1 VKEIKFYKTAS
12 GKVPVKEFLDS
23 LSSKHAQKVAWVL
36 ELIERMDQVP
46 VQYFK
51 KLKSTDG
58 IWEVRARVGSN
69 SFRLL
74 GFIDTNDEFVILTNG
89 FAKKSQKTPK
99 QEIELAEQCKS
110 DYLSRKRGKT

>member
-36 ELIERMDQVP
+36 ELIERLDQIP

-51 KLKSTDG
+51 KLKSTDD
-58 IWEVRARVGSN
+58 IWEVRARIGSY
-69 SFRLL
+69 SFRIL
-74 GFIDTNDEFVILTNG
+74 GFIEGDEIIILTNG
-89 FAKKSQKTPK
+89 FSKKSQKTQK
-99 QEIELAEQCKS
+99 KEINLAEQRKA
-110 DYLSRKRGKT
+110 DYLSRKGGKQ

>member
-1 VKEIKFYKTAS
+1 MKEIKFYKTQS

-36 ELIERMDQVP
+36 ELVEKLDQVP
-46 VQYFK
+46 IQYFK
-51 KLKSTDG
+51 KLKNTDD

-74 GFIDTNDEFVILTNG
+74 GFIDNEQFVILTNG
-89 FAKKSQKTPK
+89 FAKKTQKTPK
-99 QEIELAEQCKS
+99 QEIDLGEQRKA
-110 DYLSRKRGKT
+110 DYLSRKEGT

>member
-1 VKEIKFYKTAS
+1 VKSVKFYKTQS
-12 GKVPVKEFLDS
+12 GKIPVKEFLDS
-23 LSSKHAQKVAWVL
+23 LNSKHAQKVAWVL

-74 GFIDTNDEFVILTNG
+74 GFIDNDEYIILTNG

-99 QEIELAEQCKS
+99 QEIELAEQRKA

>member
-1 VKEIKFYKTAS
+1 VREIKFYKTAS
-12 GKVPVKEFLDS
+12 GKVPVKEFLNS

-36 ELIERMDQVP
+36 ELVERLDQIP

-51 KLKSTDG
+51 KLKSTDD
-58 IWEVRARVGSN
+58 IWEVRARIGSN

-74 GFIDTNDEFVILTNG
+74 GFIDNDEFVILTNG

-99 QEIELAEQCKS
+99 KEINLAERRKA
-110 DYLSRKRGKT
+110 DYLSRKGGKQ

>member
-1 VKEIKFYKTAS
+1 MKTVKFYKTTS

-36 ELIERMDQVP
+36 ELVERLDQIP

-51 KLKSTDG
+51 KLKSTDD
-58 IWEVRARVGSN
+58 IWEVRAGVGSN
-69 SFRLL
+69 RFRLL
-74 GFIDTNDEFVILTNG
+74 GFIDDDEFVILTNG

-99 QEIELAEQCKS
+99 KEINLAEQRKA
-110 DYLSRKRGKT
+110 DYLSQKRGKQ

>member
-1 VKEIKFYKTAS
+1 VKSVKFYKTQS
-12 GKVPVKEFLDS
+12 GKIPVKEFLDS
-23 LSSKHAQKVAWVL
+23 LNSKHAQKVAWVL
-36 ELIERMDQVP
+36 ELIERLDQIP

-51 KLKSTDG
+51 KLKSTDD

-74 GFIDTNDEFVILTNG
+74 GFIDDNEFVILTNG

-99 QEIELAEQCKS
+99 KEINLAEQRKA
-110 DYLSRKRGKT
+110 DYLSRKRGK

>member
-1 VKEIKFYKTAS
+1 MKEIKFYKTQS

-36 ELIERMDQVP
+36 ELVEKLDQVP
-46 VQYFK
+46 IQYFK
-51 KLKSTDG
+51 KLKNTDD

-74 GFIDTNDEFVILTNG
+74 GFIDNEQFVILTNG
-89 FAKKSQKTPK
+89 FAKKTQKTPK
-99 QEIELAEQCKS
+99 QEIDLAEQRKA
-110 DYLSRKRGKT
+110 DYLSRKEGT

>member
-1 VKEIKFYKTAS
+1 VKEIKFYKTQS

-36 ELIERMDQVP
+36 ELVEKLDQVP
-46 VQYFK
+46 IQYFK
-51 KLKSTDG
+51 KLKNTDD

-74 GFIDTNDEFVILTNG
+74 GFIDNEQFVILTNG
-89 FAKKSQKTPK
+89 FAKKTQKTPK
-99 QEIELAEQCKS
+99 QEIDLAEQRKA
-110 DYLSRKRGKT
+110 DYLSRKEGT